1 MGTIVIFN
9 FLIGVNMKNPY
20 KTILQNEGLPYKT
33 LLGTSS
39 TKTVKGEKLGFLTA
53 ILYLTPD
60 DNICSMA
67 RLAGCMEGCLY
78 SSGRGAFNSVQN
90 ARQAKTD
97 FWYANQRAFLLSFC
111 ADVWS
116 LHRSAAKHNQ
126 KLLVRPNGTSD
137 IPWENFK
144 VLDDQTI
151 FQLFPDVQFYD
162 YTKHPSRN
170 LVGKTPDNYDLTYS
184 FSSITPKPISIK
196 GLTNKNNSRVAVVFQ
211 RKEDIPQSF
220 RSWEVIDGD
229 DTDVRHIEPKNVVV
243 ALYAKGKA
251 KKDHSG
257 FVQIKGVHYA

>member
-1 MGTIVIFN
+1 MR
-9 FLIGVNMKNPY
+9 NPF
-20 KTILQNEGLPYKT
+20 KTILKNEGLPYKT
-33 LLGTSS
+33 LLGTAS

-53 ILYLTPD
+53 ILYLTPND
-60 DNICSMA
+60 DLCPLA
-67 RLAGCMEGCLY
+67 RLAGCMVGCLY
-78 SSGRGAFNSVQN
+78 SSGRGAFNSVQK

-97 FWYANQRAFLLSFC
+97 FWYANQRAFLLSLC
-111 ADVWS
+111 ADVWG
-116 LHRSAAKHNQ
+116 LHRSAAQSNQ

-137 IPWENFK
+137 IPWENYPIIDGK
-144 VLDDQTI
+144 TI

-170 LVGKTPDNYDLTYS
+170 LEGKTPGNYDLTFS

-211 RKEDIPQSF
+211 KKEDIPQSF

-251 KKDHSG
+251 KKDQSG

>member
-1 MGTIVIFN
+1 MR
-9 FLIGVNMKNPY
+9 NPY

-33 LLGTSS
+33 LLGTAS

-60 DNICSMA
+60 DNLCPLA

-90 ARQAKTD
+90 ARKAKTD
-97 FWYANQRAFLLSFC
+97 FWYANQRAFLLSLC

-116 LHRSAAKHNQ
+116 LHRSAAQSNQ

-137 IPWENFK
+137 IPWENYQIIDGK
-144 VLDDQTI
+144 TI

-170 LVGKTPDNYDLTYS
+170 LSGKTPGNYDLTYS

-196 GLTNKNNSRVAVVFQ
+196 GLTNPNNSRTAVVFQ
-211 RKEDIPQSF
+211 KQSDIPSSF
-220 RSWEVIDGD
+220 RGWPVIDGD
-229 DTDVRHIEPKNVVV
+229 NTDVRHIEPKAVVV

-251 KKDHSG
+251 KSDNGG
-257 FVQIKGVHYA
+257 FVQIRGVHYA

>member
-1 MGTIVIFN
+1 
-9 FLIGVNMKNPY
+9 MKNPY

-90 ARQAKTD
+90 ARKAKTD
-97 FWYANQRAFLLSFC
+97 FWYANQRAFLLSLC

-116 LHRSAAKHNQ
+116 LQRSAAKSNQ

-162 YTKHPSRN
+162 YTKINNRKVAHIP
-170 LVGKTPDNYDLTYS
+170 NYHLT
-184 FSSITPKPISIK
+184 FSKADGNDMDTRLAISN
-196 GLTNKNNSRVAVVFQ
+196 GMNVAVVFHKVPENYLG
-211 RKEDIPQSF
+211 RP
-220 RSWEVIDGD
+220 VINGD
-229 DTDVRHIEPKNVVV
+229 ETDLRFLDPKGVIVG
-243 ALYAKGKA
+243 LKAKGKA
-251 KKDHSG
+251 KKDLSG
-257 FVQIKGVHYA
+257 FVVTA

>member
-1 MGTIVIFN
+1 MR
-9 FLIGVNMKNPY
+9 NPY

-33 LLGTSS
+33 LLGTAS

-53 ILYLTPD
+53 ILYLTPND
-60 DNICSMA
+60 DLCPLA
-67 RLAGCMEGCLY
+67 RLAGCMEGCLH
-78 SSGRGAFNSVQN
+78 SSGRGAFNSVQK

-97 FWYANQRAFLLSFC
+97 FWYANQRAFLLSIC
-111 ADVWS
+111 ADIWR
-116 LHRSAAKHNQ
+116 LHRSAAPINQ

-137 IPWENFK
+137 IPWENYPIIDGK
-144 VLDDQTI
+144 TI

-170 LVGKTPDNYDLTYS
+170 LEGKTPGNYDLTFS

-251 KKDHSG
+251 KKDQSG